1 MAWQNHN
8 CGCHCRSLIV
18 DQNFPKHPT
27 PSLPLC
33 LYFSLPAGPPSLTNQ
48 SVGTLSHP
56 LASNRVPPFHSRPPH
71 TPSQLIS
78 FVAAS
83 NPSSGAKLG
92 TGRSRLF
99 LGACS
104 AVACTTHARTYLKK
118 SGERATDLGRCSG
131 CLSSAGMSSSSS
143 SSSAAS
149 ASAVFPPSS
158 PPPPLLVEN
167 LPPLHQLTPVAAA
180 PPSSEQLCYVHC
192 HFCDTVLVVS
202 VPTSSLFK
210 TVTVRCGHCSS
221 LLTVNM
227 RGLLFPGTP
236 TSTAAA
242 PTDVTST
249 TTTTITT
256 APATSVNNTGQFNN
270 FPSSLNLAPNPP
282 HHQSLLDEISSTNQS
297 LHLLEQHGL
306 GGLIS
311 AGGRNPAAPTPPQPP
326 SVGKGAKDP
335 SPRSNPVV
343 NRLAHT
349 ALALP
354 HCQELESAA
363 QLLFQPDEQCGCRH
377 GVCYLAACGMRREL
391 QRTCALC
398 EHWPYPPEKRQRVP
412 SAYNRFINHDRP
424 VVLSATAMPPRWQQP
439 AWAGAEAGPAR
450 LALLLIICIDLTS
463 AFSFLAL
470 PRGRGKCD
478 CRDEIQRIK
487 AGNPDISHREAFSAA
502 AKNVSGFLPP
512 LSPRLKKTNL
522 LPQVINRPITLSM

>member
-1 MAWQNHN
+1 
-8 CGCHCRSLIV
+8 
-18 DQNFPKHPT
+18 
-27 PSLPLC
+27 
-33 LYFSLPAGPPSLTNQ
+33 
-48 SVGTLSHP
+48 
-56 LASNRVPPFHSRPPH
+56 
-71 TPSQLIS
+71 
-78 FVAAS
+78 
-83 NPSSGAKLG
+83 
-92 TGRSRLF
+92 
-99 LGACS
+99 
-104 AVACTTHARTYLKK
+104 
-118 SGERATDLGRCSG
+118 
-131 CLSSAGMSSSSS
+131 MSSSSS

-335 SPRSNPVV
+335 SPRSNPV
-343 NRLAHT
+343 
-349 ALALP
+349 
-354 HCQELESAA
+354 
-363 QLLFQPDEQCGCRH
+363 
-377 GVCYLAACGMRREL
+377 
-391 QRTCALC
+391 
-398 EHWPYPPEKRQRVP
+398 RQRVP
-412 SAYNRFINHDRP
+412 SAYNRFI
-424 VVLSATAMPPRWQQP
+424 
-439 AWAGAEAGPAR
+439 
-450 LALLLIICIDLTS
+450 
-463 AFSFLAL
+463 
-470 PRGRGKCD
+470 K
-478 CRDEIQRIK
+478 DEIQRIK

-502 AKNVSGFLPP
+502 AKNWAHFPHIHFGLMPDHHQG
-512 LSPRLKKTNL
+512 LKKTNL